1 MIRLVSGKRVQVPI
15 REGMTVRDLQ
25 KEVQKHTKAK
35 DDAFA
40 FLINGVVLDEDQ
52 TLEFY
57 RIVCGMT

>member
-1 MIRLVSGKRVQVPI
+1 MQVPI

-57 RIVCGMT
+57 RIVCGMA